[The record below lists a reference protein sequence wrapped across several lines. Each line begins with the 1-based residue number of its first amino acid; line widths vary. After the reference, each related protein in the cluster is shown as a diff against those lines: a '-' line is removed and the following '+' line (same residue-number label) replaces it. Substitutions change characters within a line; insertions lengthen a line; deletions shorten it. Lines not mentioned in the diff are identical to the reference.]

1 MRGRFRGQPALNKQL
16 FAQYTSAISR
26 IMAECP
32 QVSEIDINPL
42 IQSHDGSMTAVDSV
56 FKLKKWCVCFKQ
68 ERGGNRIQ
76 NE

>member
-1 MRGRFRGQPALNKQL
+1 MKRRGLNARFRGQPKLNKEL
-16 FAQYTSAISR
+16 FAKYTSALSR

-56 FKLKKWCVCFKQ
+56 FRLKH
-68 ERGGNRIQ
+68 
-76 NE
+76 

>member
-1 MRGRFRGQPALNKQL
+1 MKRRGLNDRFRGQPKLNKEV
-16 FAQYTSAISR
+16 FPKYTSALSR

-56 FKLKKWCVCFKQ
+56 FRLKH
-68 ERGGNRIQ
+68 
-76 NE
+76 